1 MEVKLLADDQ
11 YKIKSY
17 KIQRQYYKTNKYTLT
32 LFIPP
37 VETVEVQNGYNV
49 NPNAILYFAL
59 PWKEDTIHKRSIEIR
74 IKNQRKILRCLSEA
88 LNRID
93 NIVDLFVTQDN
104 VLYFNINYN
113 NLSSKYKSDP
123 DENPQAIKIVPVA
136 LECGN
141 GIYEEGVILSVNS
154 RDNYIQLTRDEL
166 QELFDVIYNFNF
178 STEILLTY
186 QALQL
191 SILMGRFGSQGQN
204 FNNKFL
210 K

>member
-1 MEVKLLADDQ
+1 M
-11 YKIKSY
+11 
-17 KIQRQYYKTNKYTLT
+17 
-32 LFIPP
+32 
-37 VETVEVQNGYNV
+37 
-49 NPNAILYFAL
+49 
-59 PWKEDTIHKRSIEIR
+59 
-74 IKNQRKILRCLSEA
+74 
-88 LNRID
+88 
-93 NIVDLFVTQDN
+93 
-104 VLYFNINYN
+104 YFNTNYN

-141 GIYEEGVILSVNS
+141 GMYEEWVILSVNS
-154 RDNYIQLTRDEL
+154 IDNYIQLTRDEL

>member
-1 MEVKLLADDQ
+1 MSEDITSLQFKP
-11 YKIKSY
+11 YR
-17 KIQRQYYKTNKYTLT
+17 IQRTYMKTPKYTLS
-32 LFIPP
+32 LYIPP
-37 VETVEVQNGYNV
+37 AETTVVNNGYNIGV
-49 NPNAILYFAL
+49 IGILYFQL
-59 PWKEDTIHKRSIEIR
+59 PWQESKIKRSIEIR
-74 IKNQRKILRCLSEA
+74 VKNQRKILRCLSEA
-88 LNRID
+88 LNWFD

-104 VLYFNINYN
+104 VLYFNTNYN

-154 RDNYIQLTRDEL
+154 IDNYIQLTRDEL

>member
-1 MEVKLLADDQ
+1 M
-11 YKIKSY
+11 
-17 KIQRQYYKTNKYTLT
+17 
-32 LFIPP
+32 
-37 VETVEVQNGYNV
+37 
-49 NPNAILYFAL
+49 
-59 PWKEDTIHKRSIEIR
+59 
-74 IKNQRKILRCLSEA
+74 
-88 LNRID
+88 
-93 NIVDLFVTQDN
+93 
-104 VLYFNINYN
+104 
-113 NLSSKYKSDP
+113 
-123 DENPQAIKIVPVA
+123 PVA

-154 RDNYIQLTRDEL
+154 IDNYIQLTRDEL

-210 K
+210 R

>member
-1 MEVKLLADDQ
+1 MSEDITSLQLKP
-11 YKIKSY
+11 YR
-17 KIQRQYYKTNKYTLT
+17 IQRTYMKTPKYTLS
-32 LFIPP
+32 LYIPP
-37 VETVEVQNGYNV
+37 AETTVVNNGYNIGV
-49 NPNAILYFAL
+49 IGILYFQL
-59 PWKEDTIHKRSIEIR
+59 PWQESKIKRSIEIR
-74 IKNQRKILRCLSEA
+74 VKNQRKILRCLSEA
-88 LNRID
+88 LNWFD

-104 VLYFNINYN
+104 VLYFNTNYN

-154 RDNYIQLTRDEL
+154 IDNYIQLTRDEL

>member
-1 MEVKLLADDQ
+1 MSEDITSLQLKP
-11 YKIKSY
+11 YR
-17 KIQRQYYKTNKYTLT
+17 IQRTSMKTPKYTLS
-32 LFIPP
+32 LYIPP
-37 VETVEVQNGYNV
+37 AETTVVNNGYNIGV
-49 NPNAILYFAL
+49 IGILYFQL
-59 PWKEDTIHKRSIEIR
+59 PWQENKIKRSIEIR
-74 IKNQRKILRCLSEA
+74 VKNQRKILRCLSEA
-88 LNRID
+88 LNWFD

-104 VLYFNINYN
+104 VLYFNTNYN

-154 RDNYIQLTRDEL
+154 IDNYIQLTRDEL